1 MDVEVELSQL
11 AVATQVAKIGGEEA
25 NISRRIGRM
34 KLNLP
39 SQGKHFVHHVLYID
53 AVANIYVQIGSPVI
67 LLTLKV
73 LDTCKYIRMTR

>member
-11 AVATQVAKIGGEEA
+11 AVASRTSIGGEEA

-53 AVANIYVQIGSPVI
+53 AVAN
-67 LLTLKV
+67 
-73 LDTCKYIRMTR
+73 M